1 MKKVLYSRSDCLK
14 YDIKM
19 LKRKDSMR
27 EKCFI
32 RSYNGDELNQETEGL
47 MIIYVVYKEDEDG
60 KGFVVAC
67 LAS

>member
-1 MKKVLYSRSDCLK
+1 MKKVLHCWSNCLK

-27 EKCFI
+27 EKCFTGP
-32 RSYNGDELNQETEGL
+32 YNGDELNQEIEGL
-47 MIIYVVYKEDEDG
+47 TLILVVYKEDEDG